1 MNIRFIIQIFVP
13 LLLVLMVNL
22 MLPIT
27 FTTYFILCAVALLL
41 SIFWN
46 SRYACWSLITTASVA
61 VTLNY
66 LRPSADVYNNVAHNI
81 IALRGIEKQGD
92 ISLVNSNNPSN
103 ALNDADNINGVLTAY
118 LEENG
123 VSLYENLSS
132 HPVYVFD
139 KSIGEGGSYSCINT
153 GNLIKTTQSVKFECQ
168 GQYIELTL
176 KNDKDT
182 ASYDVTFCTDTLRTT
197 IASFNKKIKVGYPL
211 VDVIRSTGNCRPQE
225 ERILSYLK
233 DASIVKDVL
242 SKDRISENVWYITQ
256 PKPLYDAC
264 QSGRIKIISDGRI
277 YNQRLSGDSHSIP
290 FDAKI
295 YWGIGAA
302 KSRVVSFNKKS
313 IGGQEWLVMNYDM
326 PIMYNFPVDSL
337 SCSNKI
343 ASISSSSNALLSSEI
358 KEAFYFNLFEDE
370 NNDYHFNGTISY
382 QTAASP
388 APLTVNILD
397 ANQGEGKK
405 VIARTS
411 DSNHFQLLS
420 KSGKAKWNISIVDLR
435 KNSPITESPNPF
447 TNEGLIIGIVLFVC
461 IFTFIT
467 MPIFANEDCGFTKAS
482 AIFNV
487 WCFFIPMIT
496 MRLYLLWRIAT
507 FPPVTNIS
515 KAEFLRYRMENS
527 FSQNAMV
534 ITLFCI
540 ILLAFLTIAVW
551 VYEAKLKEKVH
562 FSISEKQAT
571 WGYYGMLA
579 LGITSLFS
587 GLVLGNIMVPVII
600 FFVNEYLCLKYLK
613 LPYRIANI
621 IVVTGLLAKGDPGYA
636 MMFIIFASVYYII
649 QTIIFRHSDNTD
661 RAHRNAA
668 WHLCILLLIAT
679 VLIIWFAPNIVS
691 LLFSDKSILGLNCA
705 ICIIGFALILA
716 SIVIVR
722 IIFIYYGRKAARVS
736 TIIAICL
743 IPFISIALPYF
754 LNSNK
759 HIKYR
764 SLIHT
769 QDVGQIMMYENVAD
783 HDNQRL
789 LEASQNQWFLQYHS
803 NLGEDRIFD
812 SGIMHLYP
820 HFKKGVSWNTQ
831 ISDVICSR
839 YIISELSLIVPL
851 AIILFVFIFFLFSI
865 RQKSESPIGKS
876 ISYGVALLLLIQTT
890 FVWMANT
897 NRMIFFGQDFPFMSQ
912 NARVTMLMF
921 CLLLFFM
928 MLASGNVEEDECI
941 QEDELTNS
949 GFDYFNRKPIKIFV
963 VLFIAVFGVI
973 FAFGNKYSALYHTSK
988 ATAFSV
994 GQAMEQAEK
1003 DLELINAHLATYTAK
1018 KKLKP
1023 SGENLTE
1030 LFADIENEIGM
1041 DSYVNELDTLGEIQ
1055 PFSASLYKAFR
1066 NNLQTDN
1073 RVENIIH
1080 LQYISA
1086 SNSYKF
1092 ALNDGFYSLRAPEM
1106 RKMLWEG
1113 NVYAYD
1119 DKHDVNKIKVTSN
1132 DADKIDIYRVPRLWL
1147 KDDRKDV
1154 GIADVRYTSNKCKM
1168 VLRSPKSDYEI
1179 SAGIFVLNQDECI
1192 ESRIGENIYLDQLPG
1207 RNEKLLAKNMVV
1219 NGVNKF
1225 FYPLGKSFFWIK
1237 DFSELLAGQSHG
1249 DRYVNCE
1256 LTIDK
1261 DLLNTIY
1268 DDLSEVK
1275 KTCSVLALDGNG
1287 NVRLMAEYNERRE
1300 YNLDPN
1306 NTYDIEN
1313 FIEQSYLNPNY
1324 SEESKVFGNQN
1335 LIYMLPGPG
1344 SSLKPIT
1351 YAAVTSQTS
1360 SIDWSG
1366 LKLHAPDS
1374 KNLSND
1380 SRYYLMQEFG
1390 PDYKYSIN
1398 SPFKSISGDEI
1409 GIDGW
1414 VDNMFYLYKS
1424 SNYYNAL
1431 ITYLGNYDKGDFKS
1445 LYDLL
1450 EPATDYS
1457 KYPTF
1462 ELDGHTYNFKK
1473 SPSKNRQN
1481 SILNNGLAMNFKMN
1495 VALDDKDSTRFI
1507 SQRWMSSAKVF
1518 NHPWVF
1524 PASSNAYMTQMKD
1537 LSDEALRLKQYT
1549 LGASPLRITPLMM
1562 AEMYGRL
1569 FSLHP
1574 DYYACIT
1581 KNESVMRE
1589 QWDTPSGMSQT
1600 DMFRFYQTNLFRGMY
1615 LCANNPNGTA
1625 YRHLAKVNRRG
1636 GSYVLYAKTGTLALG
1651 HNLKDDR
1658 MLAVIIANA
1667 DVTTATSPSDYKF
1680 YVVYFRFKQTGDM
1693 YNISKIINHIINS
1706 KSFDSYMKS

>member
-1 MNIRFIIQIFVP
+1 MNIRLIIQIFVP
-13 LLLVLMVNL
+13 LILVLVVNL
-22 MLPIT
+22 ILPIT
-27 FTTYFILCAVALLL
+27 FTAYFILCAFALLL

-46 SRYACWSLITTASVA
+46 SRYACWSLIAAASVV

-66 LRPSADVYNNVAHNI
+66 LRPNADVYNNASHNI
-81 IALRGIEKQGD
+81 IALRGIEKQGE
-92 ISLVNSNNPSN
+92 IPLINSKQSN
-103 ALNDADNINGVLTAY
+103 KAINDADNFNGVLSAC
-118 LEENG
+118 LAENG
-123 VSLYENLSS
+123 ISLNESLSS
-132 HPVYVFD
+132 HPIYVYD
-139 KSIGEGGSYSCINT
+139 KTIGEDGSYSCINT
-153 GNLIKTTQSVKFECQ
+153 SNLIKTTQSVKFECQ
-168 GQYIELTL
+168 GQYIEFKL
-176 KNDKDT
+176 KNNKDT
-182 ASYDVTFCTDTLRTT
+182 ASYVVTFSTDTLRTA
-197 IASFNKKIKVGYPL
+197 IASFNKKIKEGYPL
-211 VDVIRSTGNCRPQE
+211 TDVIRSTGNCRPQE
-225 ERILSYLK
+225 EEILSYLK
-233 DASIVKDVL
+233 DVSIVKDVL
-242 SKDRISENVWYITQ
+242 SKDRIDENIWYITL
-256 PKPLYDAC
+256 PKNLYDAC
-264 QSGRIKIISDGRI
+264 QSGQIKIISDGNSF
-277 YNQRLSGDSHSIP
+277 NQLLSDNSHSIP

-302 KSRVVSFNKKS
+302 KSRVISFKKLS
-313 IGGQEWLVMNYDM
+313 GEWLVMNYDM
-326 PIMYNFPVDSL
+326 PIMHNFPVDSL

-343 ASISSSSNALLSSEI
+343 AFISSSSKDLLSSEI

-370 NNDYHFNGTISY
+370 NNDFHFKGTISY

-388 APLTVNILD
+388 GPLTVNILD
-397 ANQGEGKK
+397 ANQGKR

-411 DSNHFQLLS
+411 DSNHFQLSS
-420 KSGKAKWNISIVDLR
+420 KSGEAKWNISIVDLR

-447 TNEGLIIGIVLFVC
+447 TSEGLYIGIVLFVC
-461 IFTFIT
+461 LFAFIT
-467 MPIFANEDCGFTKAS
+467 MPMFANVECGFTKAS

-527 FSQNAMV
+527 LSQNAMV

-540 ILLAFLTIAVW
+540 ILLAILTIAVW
-551 VYEAKLKEKVH
+551 IYENKLKEKIH

-571 WGYYGMLA
+571 WGYYGMLV
-579 LGITSLFS
+579 LGVISLFS
-587 GLVLGNIMVPVII
+587 GLVLGNIMIPVIV

-613 LPYRIANI
+613 LPYRIANAV
-621 IVVTGLLAKGDPGYA
+621 VVTGLLAKGDPGYA
-636 MMFIIFASVYYII
+636 IMFMIFAFVYYII
-649 QTIIFRHSDNTD
+649 QTIIFRHSENTD

-679 VLIIWFAPNIVS
+679 VLIIWFAPNFVS
-691 LLFSDKSILGLNCA
+691 LLFSDKSILGLNYA
-705 ICIIGFALILA
+705 IGIIGIALILA

-722 IIFIYYGRKAARVS
+722 IINIYYGRKTAKISAV
-736 TIIAICL
+736 IAICL
-743 IPFISIALPYF
+743 IPLVSIALPYF

-783 HDNQRL
+783 RDNQRL

-803 NLGEDRIFD
+803 NLGQDRILD

-839 YIISELSLIVPL
+839 YIIGELSLIVPL
-851 AIILFVFIFFLFSI
+851 AIIFFVFIFFLFSI
-865 RQKSESPIGKS
+865 KHKSESPIGKS
-876 ISYGVALLLLIQTT
+876 ISYGVALLFLIQTT

-963 VLFIAVFGVI
+963 VLFVVVFGVM
-973 FAFGNKYSALYHTSK
+973 FAFGNKYSTLYHTSK
-988 ATAFSV
+988 ATAFGV

-1003 DLELINAHLATYTAK
+1003 DLEQINAYLAAYTAK

-1023 SGENLTE
+1023 NGENLTK
-1030 LFADIENEIGM
+1030 LFNDIDNEIGI
-1041 DSYVNELDTLGEIQ
+1041 DSYVDKLENGGDIQ

-1073 RVENIIH
+1073 RIENIIH

-1106 RKMLWEG
+1106 QTMLWGG

-1119 DKHDVNKIKVTSN
+1119 DKHDMDNLKVSSN
-1132 DADKIDIYRVPRLWL
+1132 DANKIDIYRVPRSWL
-1147 KDDRKDV
+1147 KDDWREV
-1154 GIADVRYTSNKCKM
+1154 GIADVRYTGNECDM
-1168 VLRSPKSDYEI
+1168 ILRSPMSDYKI

-1192 ESRIGENIYLDQLPG
+1192 ESRIGDNIYLDQLSG
-1207 RNEKLLAKNMVV
+1207 RKEKLLAKNMVV
-1219 NGVNKF
+1219 NGSNKF

-1237 DFSELLAGQSHG
+1237 DFSELLASQSYG
-1249 DRYVNCE
+1249 DRYANCE

-1261 DLLNTIY
+1261 DLLDTIY

-1275 KTCSVLALDGNG
+1275 KTCSVLALDGSG

-1306 NTYDIEN
+1306 NTDDIEN

-1335 LIYMLPGPG
+1335 LVYMLPGPG

-1360 SIDWSG
+1360 SIDWSN
-1366 LKLHAPDS
+1366 LRLHAPDS
-1374 KNLSND
+1374 KNLSKD
-1380 SRYYLMQEFG
+1380 SRYYQMLEFG
-1390 PDYKYSIN
+1390 PDYTYSMKA
-1398 SPFKSISGDEI
+1398 PFKSLSGDEI

-1431 ITYLGNYDKGDFKS
+1431 VTYFGNYDKGDFSS
-1445 LYDLL
+1445 LSDLL
-1450 EPATDYS
+1450 EPASNYS

-1462 ELDGHTYNFKK
+1462 ELNGRAYNFKK

-1495 VALDDKDSTRFI
+1495 VALDDKDSTRFV
-1507 SQRWMSSAKVF
+1507 SQRWMSSAKAF

-1581 KNESVMRE
+1581 KNESVMHE
-1589 QWDTPSGMSQT
+1589 KWDTPRGMSQT
-1600 DMFRFYQTNLFRGMY
+1600 DMFRFYQENLFRGMY

-1625 YRHLAKVNRRG
+1625 YRHLTNVNRHR

-1680 YVVYFRFKQTGDM
+1680 YVVYFRFKQTGGM

-1706 KSFDSYMKS
+1706 KSFDSYMNS